1 MDTQEYLALWGDI
14 NRIVFDI
21 TADLGGSFSAE
32 HGIGMLKLEE
42 MQRYKDPVS
51 VDLMR
56 SLKSA
61 FDPDRLFNPGKVLP

>member
-1 MDTQEYLALWGDI
+1 
-14 NRIVFDI
+14 
-21 TADLGGSFSAE
+21 
-32 HGIGMLKLEE
+32 